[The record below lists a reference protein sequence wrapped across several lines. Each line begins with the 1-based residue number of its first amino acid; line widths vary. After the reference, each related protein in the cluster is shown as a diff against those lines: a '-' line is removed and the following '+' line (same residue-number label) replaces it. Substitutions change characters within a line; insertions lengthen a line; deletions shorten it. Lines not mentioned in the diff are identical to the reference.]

1 MESTAN
7 ILPSK
12 RQNTVGISVYTGRS
26 NREIQYEPYIQALA
40 ALVRFVVEDGY
51 KVAFFPMHLNDR
63 NEHKYF
69 TDIINRAKCEDSCSI
84 IDSNIDTLEHLKKL
98 AECKL
103 FIGHKTHSIIF
114 ALVTATPLIAIAYH
128 VKTLDFMR
136 QFGLEEYGV
145 PESEIT
151 PQRLQGLYER
161 ISKNLDS
168 VHEIEK
174 IKNKEMCDKV
184 EHDFEQLLSDKK

>member
-1 MESTAN
+1 
-7 ILPSK
+7 
-12 RQNTVGISVYTGRS
+12 
-26 NREIQYEPYIQALA
+26 
-40 ALVRFVVEDGY
+40 
-51 KVAFFPMHLNDR
+51 
-63 NEHKYF
+63 
-69 TDIINRAKCEDSCSI
+69 
-84 IDSNIDTLEHLKKL
+84 
-98 AECKL
+98 
-103 FIGHKTHSIIF
+103 
-114 ALVTATPLIAIAYH
+114 
-128 VKTLDFMR
+128 MR